1 MKRLILKL
9 KAKRQMKKWN
19 AYAEE
24 AKTVAEK
31 AGQLSM
37 YSEGL
42 LRGAGLIK

>member
-1 MKRLILKL
+1 MKKLIMKL
-9 KAKRQMKKWN
+9 KNKRQMKKWN
-19 AYAEE
+19 NYAEE
-24 AKTVAEK
+24 AKAVAEK